1 MSELVLYGIPIA
13 AVIIGLVE
21 LAKGS
26 LGLPARWAAPVAL
39 ALGVLFAVL
48 GWMEL
53 GGDASLLEAVLLGL
67 MTGLSAAGLY
77 SGSKAVA
84 ER

>member
-21 LAKGS
+21 LAKNS

-39 ALGVLFAVL
+39 VLGVLFAVL
-48 GWMEL
+48 GWIEL
-53 GGDASLLEAVLLGL
+53 GGDASLLEAVLLGIL
-67 MTGLSAAGLY
+67 TGMTASGLY
-77 SGSKAVA
+77 SGTRAVA
-84 ER
+84 GK